1 MGSLSAGGL
10 DPFLFVQA
18 VERNNFAMKRLRALL
33 LLGALLTNPVGI
45 VAAMVFPASDCCCC
59 GAGGMCPMH
68 HDQKSQKEKIPCQG
82 GNQAQ
87 NCMCAPSQPSQAV
100 LPPVALQAIVPVE
113 PTGLHQPLIGDTV
126 GALCVAP
133 ILIRSISPPDQPPR
147 R

>member
-87 NCMCAPSQPSQAV
+87 NCMCAPSQQTQPVIQQVLPEAIVSSGAV
-100 LPPVALQAIVPVE
+100 LPLPVLTQEIP
-113 PTGLHQPLIGDTV
+113 
-126 GALCVAP
+126 
-133 ILIRSISPPDQPPR
+133 RSDFKFTLARFTSPPEQPPR
-147 R
+147 Q